1 MMIENTAIIFGIVV
15 GIGFLTTLMLLMA
28 NRADRVVSNA
38 PLIEE
43 AKVLDK
49 RIDAKRADLLDLE
62 EDLRKRRE
70 ALADFAERQAQVD
83 GLTRMRDDLLTEWN
97 SLEDRRAE
105 VREINSQTE
114 RAMLDKQALDA
125 ELAEARSTLDV
136 VQDRLDRAER
146 LVTRIAELEA
156 QSAALDEKI
165 AGMRDE
171 AQRLEEAQARIAALE
186 VRGQGLESSIAR
198 LDGQTEARKADLAEA
213 DARMS
218 AMRTALADA
227 QSEQSIVAGT
237 LATAR
242 NARDEAAHDVN
253 LLEEKRADLQGR
265 LAHLEEQVESNI
277 ARLDGQTEARKA
289 DLAEADA
296 RMSAMRTALADAQSE
311 QSIVAGTL
319 ATARNARDEAAHDVN
334 LLEEKRADLQG
345 RLAHLEEQVETARAI
360 ANGSADGTGGTIGDG
375 PTAEDRLRE
384 LNVPP
389 PVLVELAAR
398 PIWKPADEGEA
409 LHTVGVRMDTM
420 GLEYPKRVLRAFH
433 TAMKVNETT
442 QMAVLA
448 GISGTGKSQLPRQ
461 YAAGMGIGFL
471 QVPVQPRWD
480 SPQDL
485 MGFYN
490 YIEGRF
496 RPTDMARALWQ
507 LDTLNNKEGALDDR
521 MMMILLDEM
530 NLARVEYYFSDFLS
544 RLESRP
550 PRSRIGDKNLRKDAE
565 IELEIPMPEGSSS
578 PRVFPGYNLLF
589 AGTMNEDESTQ
600 SLSDKVVDRANVM
613 RFAAPRHIRSAAENG
628 SPLEAA
634 ALPRSRWE
642 KWTKEPAAVAGE
654 TRVTS
659 ALNSMAD
666 SMKAFQRPFGH
677 RLGRAMMAYVA
688 NYPDVEGSDRLSD
701 AVADQV
707 EMRLLPKLRGL
718 EVDQADGAFS
728 DLQSFVDREIG
739 DTALAEAIGDSVAKA
754 RDGSGQ
760 FVWNGIV
767 R

>member
-186 VRGQGLESSIAR
+186 VRGQGLESS
-198 LDGQTEARKADLAEA
+198 
-213 DARMS
+213 
-218 AMRTALADA
+218 
-227 QSEQSIVAGT
+227 
-237 LATAR
+237 
-242 NARDEAAHDVN
+242 
-253 LLEEKRADLQGR
+253 
-265 LAHLEEQVESNI
+265 I